1 MKKKKLLK
9 YIRNFFYFLKY
20 KMANPGLKFAPR
32 DSRKNR
38 SRTASYHF
46 FFKLTQGGPTP
57 SRGEGA
63 RGANVIK
70 KSL

>member
-1 MKKKKLLK
+1 
-9 YIRNFFYFLKY
+9 
-20 KMANPGLKFAPR
+20 MANPGLKFAPR

-57 SRGEGA
+57 SPEPGGEGGI
-63 RGANVIK
+63 RGVGGRGVYVIK
-70 KSL
+70 KGL